1 MIGKVSPGDLEKY
14 VFTRTGSK
22 SESVLMGPAYG
33 EDTAAISIGGQILV
47 VNTDPII
54 FAADRIG
61 TLGINIASNDV
72 AASGADPLWL
82 AVTYLLPAEDSNA
95 LDRITAQVDSA
106 ARKLGIS
113 IVGGHS
119 EYVPIL
125 KRPFLGLTC
134 FGTTEKYIPT
144 GGANPG
150 DDIIL
155 TKGAGIEGT
164 GIIATDFRS
173 QLEGTVDPEV
183 IERGAAKM
191 EMLSVIPESL
201 ILRKYAGAMHD
212 PTEGGIIDGLME
224 MAAASGVQLS
234 VDKEKVLISPD
245 TEILCQAMGV
255 DPMRIFGSG
264 ALLAAVPPESTSRA
278 VRELEDGG
286 IPASVIGRA
295 GEGQIPLLKIG
306 DEIHR
311 EPVRDQLYDL
321 WEG

>member
-22 SESVLMGPAYG
+22 NERVLMGPAYG
-33 EDTAAISIGGQILV
+33 EDTAAISIGNQILV

-82 AVTYLLPAEDSNA
+82 TVIYLLPAGDKKA

-134 FGTTEKYIPT
+134 FGITEKYIPT

-150 DDIIL
+150 DEIIL

-164 GIIATDFRS
+164 GIIATDFRA
-173 QLEGTVDPEV
+173 QLEGRVKPEM

-201 ILRKYAGAMHD
+201 ILRKYASAMHD
-212 PTEGGIIDGLME
+212 PTEGGIVDGLME
-224 MAAASGVQLS
+224 MAVASGVKLS
-234 VDKEKVLISPD
+234 VDKEKVLISAD
-245 TEILCQAMGV
+245 TEVLCGVIGV
-255 DPMRIFGSG
+255 DPLKIFGSG
-264 ALLAAVPPESTSRA
+264 ALLAAVPPESTTR
-278 VRELEDGG
+278 VIRELEDSGL
-286 IPASVIGRA
+286 PASVIGKT
-295 GEGQIPLLKIG
+295 EESQIPLLKIG
-306 DEIHR
+306 EDIYR

-321 WEG
+321 WGD